1 MKEKDEEILEETEN
15 EEVSEELEED
25 TDELGV
31 ELRTVIEK
39 KVAEIKVANP
49 NKKAIFP
56 IVVDGNVDFGEKEH
70 YVGYFCQPSFKTF
83 SKYLTA
89 SQNNQA
95 VAMRVLAKDC
105 FLDGD
110 KDLVDDDSLF
120 LFGLMGQ
127 LSKII
132 EMRHGRLVNLSKP
145 GK

>member
-1 MKEKDEEILEETEN
+1 MIVEESVETLEP
-15 EEVSEELEED
+15 EL
-25 TDELGV
+25 LAS
-31 ELRTVIEK
+31 IEK
-39 KVAEIKVANP
+39 KVKELKEKNP
-49 NKKAIFP
+49 DKKIIFP
-56 IVVDGNVDFGEKEH
+56 IVVDGNVEFGEKEH

-89 SQNNQA
+89 AQNNQA

-105 FLDGD
+105 FVDGD
-110 KDLVDDDSLF
+110 RDLVDDDSLF

>member
-1 MKEKDEEILEETEN
+1 MEENVIVEESVDTLEP
-15 EEVSEELEED
+15 EL
-25 TDELGV
+25 LAS
-31 ELRTVIEK
+31 IEK
-39 KVAEIKVANP
+39 KAKELKEKNP
-49 NKKAIFP
+49 DKKIIFP
-56 IVVDGNVDFGEKEH
+56 LVVDGNVEFGEKEH

-89 SQNNQA
+89 AQNNQA

-105 FLDGD
+105 FGDGD
-110 KDLVDDDSLF
+110 RDLVDDDSLF

>member
-1 MKEKDEEILEETEN
+1 MEENVIVEESVDTLEP
-15 EEVSEELEED
+15 EL
-25 TDELGV
+25 LAS
-31 ELRTVIEK
+31 IEK
-39 KVAEIKVANP
+39 KAKELKEKNP
-49 NKKAIFP
+49 DKKIIFP
-56 IVVDGNVDFGEKEH
+56 IVVDGNVEFGEKEH

-89 SQNNQA
+89 AQNNQA

-105 FLDGD
+105 FVDGD
-110 KDLVDDDSLF
+110 RDLVDDDSLF

-127 LSKII
+127 LSKIT

>member
-1 MKEKDEEILEETEN
+1 MEENVIVEKSVDTLEP
-15 EEVSEELEED
+15 EL
-25 TDELGV
+25 LAS
-31 ELRTVIEK
+31 IEK
-39 KVAEIKVANP
+39 KAKELKEKNP
-49 NKKAIFP
+49 DKKIIFP
-56 IVVDGNVDFGEKEH
+56 IVVDGNVEFGEKEH

-89 SQNNQA
+89 AQNNQA

-105 FLDGD
+105 FVDGD
-110 KDLVDDDSLF
+110 RDLVDDDSLF

>member
-1 MKEKDEEILEETEN
+1 MEENTVIE
-15 EEVSEELEED
+15 EEVVETLDTELMA
-25 TDELGV
+25 T
-31 ELRTVIEK
+31 IEK
-39 KVAEIKVANP
+39 KVKDLKAADP
-49 NKKAIFP
+49 TKKMIFP

-70 YVGYFCQPSFKTF
+70 YIGYFCQPSFKTF

-89 SQNNQA
+89 AQNNQA

-105 FLDGD
+105 FVDGD
-110 KDLVDDDSLF
+110 KELVDDDSLF

>member
-1 MKEKDEEILEETEN
+1 MEENVIVEESVDTLEPELL
-15 EEVSEELEED
+15 VS
-25 TDELGV
+25 
-31 ELRTVIEK
+31 IEK
-39 KVAEIKVANP
+39 KAKELKEKNP
-49 NKKAIFP
+49 DKKIIFP
-56 IVVDGNVDFGEKEH
+56 IVVDGNVEFGEKEH

-89 SQNNQA
+89 AQNNQA

-105 FLDGD
+105 FVDGD
-110 KDLVDDDSLF
+110 RDLVDDDSLF

>member
-1 MKEKDEEILEETEN
+1 MEENVIVEESVDTLEP
-15 EEVSEELEED
+15 EL
-25 TDELGV
+25 LAS
-31 ELRTVIEK
+31 IEK
-39 KVAEIKVANP
+39 KAKELKEKNP
-49 NKKAIFP
+49 DKKIIFP
-56 IVVDGNVDFGEKEH
+56 IVVDGNVEYGEKEH
-70 YVGYFCQPSFKTF
+70 YVGYFCQPAFKTF

-89 SQNNQA
+89 AQNNQA

-105 FLDGD
+105 FVDGD
-110 KDLVDDDSLF
+110 RDLVDDDSLF

>member
-1 MKEKDEEILEETEN
+1 MEN
-15 EEVSEELEED
+15 EEVLEVGFELAPEVQKE
-25 TDELGV
+25 
-31 ELRTVIEK
+31 IEK
-39 KVAEIKVANP
+39 TVASLKSKDPKLRVVY
-49 NKKAIFP
+49 P
-56 IVVDGNVDFGEKEH
+56 ICVEGNVEYDEKEL
-70 YVGYFCQPSFKTF
+70 YIGYFRQPSFQAF
-83 SKYLTA
+83 SKYLSATQ
-89 SQNNQA
+89 SNQA
-95 VAMRVLAKDC
+95 VAMRALAKDC

>member
-1 MKEKDEEILEETEN
+1 MEENVIVEESVDTLEP
-15 EEVSEELEED
+15 EL
-25 TDELGV
+25 LAS
-31 ELRTVIEK
+31 IEK
-39 KVAEIKVANP
+39 KAKELKEKNP
-49 NKKAIFP
+49 DKKLIFP
-56 IVVDGNVDFGEKEH
+56 IVVDGNVEFGEKEH

-89 SQNNQA
+89 AQNNQA

-105 FLDGD
+105 FVDGD
-110 KDLVDDDSLF
+110 RDLVDDDSLF

>member
-1 MKEKDEEILEETEN
+1 MEENTVIETEAV
-15 EEVSEELEED
+15 EEVVVDSKLLKE
-25 TDELGV
+25 
-31 ELRTVIEK
+31 IEK
-39 KVAEIKVANP
+39 KVADLKSQNP
-49 NKKAIFP
+49 DKKMIFP
-56 IVVDGNVDFGEKEH
+56 IVIDGNVEFGEKEY
-70 YVGYFCQPSFKTF
+70 YVGYFAQPSFKTF

-89 SQNNQA
+89 AQNNSA

-105 FLDGD
+105 FIDGD
-110 KDLVDDDSLF
+110 KELIDDDSLF

>member
-1 MKEKDEEILEETEN
+1 MEENTIIEETE
-15 EEVSEELEED
+15 VIVDAEL
-25 TDELGV
+25 LAS
-31 ELRTVIEK
+31 IEK
-39 KVAEIKVANP
+39 KVKELKTQNP
-49 NKKAIFP
+49 DKKMIFP

-89 SQNNQA
+89 AQNNQA

-110 KDLVDDDSLF
+110 KELVDDDSLF

>member
-1 MKEKDEEILEETEN
+1 MKEKDKEILEDVEN
-15 EEVSEELEED
+15 EEIIEED
-25 TDELGV
+25 VDEV
-31 ELRTVIEK
+31 STELRSTIEK

-49 NKKAIFP
+49 NKRVIFP
-56 IVVDGNVDFGEKEH
+56 IVVDGNVDFGEKE
-70 YVGYFCQPSFKTF
+70 YYIGYFCQPSFKAF

-89 SQNNQA
+89 AQNNQA
-95 VAMRVLAKDC
+95 VAMRALAKDC

-110 KDLVDDDSLF
+110 KELVDDDSLF

-127 LSKII
+127 LSKVI

>member
-1 MKEKDEEILEETEN
+1 MEENVETVEMT
-15 EEVSEELEED
+15 EEVSQELMA
-25 TDELGV
+25 
-31 ELRTVIEK
+31 VIEK
-39 KVAEIKVANP
+39 KVKEL
-49 NKKAIFP
+49 KAQKPELKRIFP
-56 IVVDGNVDFGEKEH
+56 IVVDGNPDFGEKEN
-70 YVGYFCQPSFKTF
+70 YIGYFQQPSFKTF

-89 SQNNQA
+89 AQSNQA

-105 FLDGD
+105 FVDGD
-110 KDLVDDDSLF
+110 KELVDDDSLF

>member
-1 MKEKDEEILEETEN
+1 MIVEESVETLEP
-15 EEVSEELEED
+15 EL
-25 TDELGV
+25 LAS
-31 ELRTVIEK
+31 IEK
-39 KVAEIKVANP
+39 KTKELKEKNP
-49 NKKAIFP
+49 DKKIIFP
-56 IVVDGNVDFGEKEH
+56 IVVDGNVEFGEKEH

-89 SQNNQA
+89 AQNNQA

-105 FLDGD
+105 FVDGD
-110 KDLVDDDSLF
+110 RDLVDDDSLF

>member
-1 MKEKDEEILEETEN
+1 MEENVIVEESVDTLEP
-15 EEVSEELEED
+15 EL
-25 TDELGV
+25 LAS
-31 ELRTVIEK
+31 IEK
-39 KVAEIKVANP
+39 KAKELKEKNP
-49 NKKAIFP
+49 DKKIIFP
-56 IVVDGNVDFGEKEH
+56 IVVDGNVEFGEKEH

-89 SQNNQA
+89 AQNNQA

-105 FLDGD
+105 FVDGD
-110 KDLVDDDSLF
+110 RELVDDDSLF

>member
-1 MKEKDEEILEETEN
+1 MIEEEMASEN
-15 EEVSEELEED
+15 ALDAKLVAAITKKVEELKAQNPD
-25 TDELGV
+25 
-31 ELRTVIEK
+31 K
-39 KVAEIKVANP
+39 KM
-49 NKKAIFP
+49 IFP
-56 IVVDGNVDFGEKEH
+56 IVVDGNIDFGEKEH

-89 SQNNQA
+89 AQNNSA

-110 KDLVDDDSLF
+110 KELIDDDSLF

-132 EMRHGRLVNLSKP
+132 EMRGGRLVNLSKP